1 MGNDPAT
8 SSSNREQLC
17 DSTEEAGRRATP
29 LPFDPVGKTHYT
41 AEEIHALFE
50 GAPPPGDDNNRTV
63 LAAHPD
69 RPATPEELM
78 AFVDEMQS
86 DTPAVGEAGTPQAAS
101 VPVRF
106 GRGEL
111 NAFVNEGARPPT
123 PDERTRL
130 AEHPDRPATA
140 DELRELAD
148 GLWALYRAEEDAG

>member
-41 AEEIHALFE
+41 AAE
-50 GAPPPGDDNNRTV
+50 TV